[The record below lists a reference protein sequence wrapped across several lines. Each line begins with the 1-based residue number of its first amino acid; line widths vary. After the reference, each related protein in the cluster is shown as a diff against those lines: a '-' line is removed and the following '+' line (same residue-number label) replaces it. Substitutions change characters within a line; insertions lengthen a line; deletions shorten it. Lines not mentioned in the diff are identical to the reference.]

1 MRRTITIGTH
11 DVEMVANAASPIFFK
26 RAFREDF
33 HALRQKLSAGN
44 TESPEVLAQITE
56 LFTRMGYIMAKQAEA
71 PNGIPEASE
80 DDFIFWLMQFA
91 PTDMDA
97 ANQDIV
103 LLYHESEKGTSVP
116 KP

>member
-1 MRRTITIGTH
+1 MIGTH

-33 HALRQKLSAGN
+33 HALRQKLSNGN
-44 TESPEVLAQITE
+44 TEDPEVLAGISE
-56 LFTRMGYIMAKQAEA
+56 LFTKMGYIMARQAEA
-71 PNGIPEASE
+71 PNGIPSEASE
-80 DDFIFWLMQFA
+80 DDFILWLMQFT